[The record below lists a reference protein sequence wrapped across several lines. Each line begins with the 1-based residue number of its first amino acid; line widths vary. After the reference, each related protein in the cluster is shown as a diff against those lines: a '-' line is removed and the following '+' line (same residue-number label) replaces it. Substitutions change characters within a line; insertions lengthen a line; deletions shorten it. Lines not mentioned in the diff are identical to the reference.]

1 MTEKDIYWE
10 YKYHRWWF
18 PMRYFRYRQYLE
30 VTRQATCSICLETEN
45 YYDCVICRVC
55 KDGTICCE
63 CFDAYELTLYD
74 YSIGDYLIPPCPLC
88 RTLFISDKIKDLIRE
103 ALANRSV
110 IPTPNNL
117 YRRWIYNHMISDEYQ
132 FGRFDVDAC
141 YIHRK
146 YQLKVT
152 RDIKRI
158 KVNKDIK
165 TQIKKYNVK
174 MATKDLKYKLHC
186 EECEKSYIKIEKN
199 EKPEQQN
206 KPQKEY
212 NPEMDSLF
220 IKELC
225 NYDF

>member
-10 YKYHRWWF
+10 YKFDRWWF
-18 PMRYFRYRQYLE
+18 PMIYFRYGKYSCE

-45 YYDCVICRVC
+45 YYACVICRVC

-63 CFDAYELTLYD
+63 CFDTYEDTLD
-74 YSIGDYLIPPCPLC
+74 DYLIPQCPLC
-88 RTLFISDKIKDLIRE
+88 RTLFISDKIKDLIQE
-103 ALANRSV
+103 AVINSSV

-117 YRRWIYNHMISDEYQ
+117 YRRWIYNYMISDEYQ
-132 FGRFDVDAC
+132 FGRFDIDAC

-165 TQIKKYNVK
+165 NQIKKYNVK
-174 MATKDLKYKLHC
+174 MAKKDLRYKLDC
-186 EECEKSYIKIEKN
+186 EELKIQETPDDKLLIKKSMMN
-199 EKPEQQN
+199 
-206 KPQKEY
+206 
-212 NPEMDSLF
+212 M
-220 IKELC
+220 
-225 NYDF
+225 

>member
-88 RTLFISDKIKDLIRE
+88 RTLFISNKIKDLIQE

-132 FGRFDVDAC
+132 FGRFDVEAC
-141 YIHRK
+141 FIHRE

-165 TQIKKYNVK
+165 NQIKKYNVN
-174 MATKDLKYKLHC
+174 MAPKDLKYKLDC
-186 EECEKSYIKIEKN
+186 EEWQKYILNKTKTKN
-199 EKPEQQN
+199 
-206 KPQKEY
+206 
-212 NPEMDSLF
+212 
-220 IKELC
+220 
-225 NYDF
+225 

>member
-88 RTLFISDKIKDLIRE
+88 RTLFISNKIKDLIQE

-132 FGRFDVDAC
+132 FGRFDVEAC
-141 YIHRK
+141 FIHRE